1 MLIAQLVLDLMQV
14 IKCNILNWVY
24 IMMNLGFKS
33 HGSKVKEKT
42 TMTVEVIC

>member
-1 MLIAQLVLDLMQV
+1 
-14 IKCNILNWVY
+14 
-24 IMMNLGFKS
+24 MNLGFKS